1 MENKSVTLAAQV
13 LAPAVSEIR
22 SLLEASRKN
31 VAQQVNQELLS
42 TYWKIGEVVVRCE
55 QNDSIRAA
63 YGEKTLSQLSRAL
76 TKELGKGFS
85 RSNVYNMRQFYL
97 SYPIFQTVSGKLSW
111 SHYCELL
118 SISDKEK
125 RSFYEK
131 EAVNSGWSVREMKR
145 QVESSL
151 FERLLLSR
159 GDANKEQVL
168 ALAEKGVD
176 YTKPEDIIKDPYVFD
191 FLTLQADA
199 VERDIENQLVA
210 HITRFLLELGK
221 GFAFLGR
228 QYALQVNGRDYFLDL
243 LFYHARLKCYV
254 VIELKAGAFK
264 PEYVGKLNFYLSA
277 VDDLLRT
284 EGDQPTIG
292 LILCKDKDHLDVEY
306 ALRDIHKPM
315 GVSSFITK
323 DIPLDVQSQLPSVQE
338 IEDELK
344 ALGHGGAGAVE

>member
-42 TYWKIGEVVVRCE
+42 TYWKIGEIVVRCE

-159 GDANKEQVL
+159 GDTNKEQVL
-168 ALAEKGVD
+168 ALAARGVD
-176 YTKPEDIIKDPYVFD
+176 YTKPEDIIKDPYVFE
-191 FLTLQADA
+191 FLGLPEEKPFLESDLEAALVRQ
-199 VERDIENQLVA
+199 IED
-210 HITRFLLELGK
+210 FLLELGR
-221 GFAFLGR
+221 GFSFVAR
-228 QYALQVNGRDYFLDL
+228 QKRFTLDNQNFFINL
-243 LFYHARLKCYV
+243 VFYNYILKCFVLIDLKMGQLTHQDLRQMYV
-254 VIELKAGAFK
+254 NYYTRELM
-264 PEYVGKLNFYLSA
+264 
-277 VDDLLRT
+277 T
-284 EGDQPTIG
+284 EGDNLPIG
-292 LILCKDKDHLDVEY
+292 IMLCADKSNAVVKYTLPEGNNQIFASKY
-306 ALRDIHKPM
+306 
-315 GVSSFITK
+315 FTY
-323 DIPLDVQSQLPSVQE
+323 LPSE
-338 IEDELK
+338 EELK
-344 ALGHGGAGAVE
+344 RELQLDGF

>member
-1 MENKSVTLAAQV
+1 MENKSVTLVAQV

-42 TYWKIGEVVVRCE
+42 TYWKIGEIVVRCE

-159 GDANKEQVL
+159 GDANKE
-168 ALAEKGVD
+168 
-176 YTKPEDIIKDPYVFD
+176 
-191 FLTLQADA
+191 
-199 VERDIENQLVA
+199 R
-210 HITRFLLELGK
+210 
-221 GFAFLGR
+221 
-228 QYALQVNGRDYFLDL
+228 
-243 LFYHARLKCYV
+243 LFFR
-254 VIELKAGAFK
+254 
-264 PEYVGKLNFYLSA
+264 
-277 VDDLLRT
+277 
-284 EGDQPTIG
+284 
-292 LILCKDKDHLDVEY
+292 
-306 ALRDIHKPM
+306 
-315 GVSSFITK
+315 
-323 DIPLDVQSQLPSVQE
+323 QSQKLEYIRVLDDVLRLCVVHTFFSQC
-338 IEDELK
+338 
-344 ALGHGGAGAVE
+344 

>member
-1 MENKSVTLAAQV
+1 MTALAHHTDYRQGLEDIKRRIQSAQTRAVLAA
-13 LAPAVSEIR
+13 
-22 SLLEASRKN
+22 N
-31 VAQQVNQELLS
+31 TELLQL
-42 TYWKIGEVVVRCE
+42 YWDIGRQLAQWQKERDWGTVVVE
-55 QNDSIRAA
+55 QMATDLQSA
-63 YGEKTLSQLSRAL
+63 YPGI
-76 TKELGKGFS
+76 KGFS
-85 RSNVYNMRQFYL
+85 RPSLFAMRQFYAFF
-97 SYPIFQTVSGKLSW
+97 SPRFGQFEFVSQPVRQIPWG
-111 SHYCELL
+111 HIRTLL
-118 SISDKEK
+118 VKVKSVD
-125 RSFYEK
+125 
-131 EAVNSGWSVREMKR
+131 EALLYAQACVDNGWSRNVLTLQIEQRYHER
-145 QVESSL
+145 IGHAVSNFAQALPAPQSELVQQSL
-151 FERLLLSR
+151 
-159 GDANKEQVL
+159 
-168 ALAEKGVD
+168 
-176 YTKPEDIIKDPYVFD
+176 KDPYVFD

>member
-42 TYWKIGEVVVRCE
+42 TYWKIGEIVVRCE

-131 EAVNSGWSVREMKR
+131 EAVNSGWRSTTVFSPSKDYRNGWR
-145 QVESSL
+145 TISNTTTSL
-151 FERLLLSR
+151 S
-159 GDANKEQVL
+159 
-168 ALAEKGVD
+168 
-176 YTKPEDIIKDPYVFD
+176 IKCPG
-191 FLTLQADA
+191 
-199 VERDIENQLVA
+199 
-210 HITRFLLELGK
+210 TRIFW
-221 GFAFLGR
+221 
-228 QYALQVNGRDYFLDL
+228 
-243 LFYHARLKCYV
+243 
-254 VIELKAGAFK
+254 
-264 PEYVGKLNFYLSA
+264 
-277 VDDLLRT
+277 
-284 EGDQPTIG
+284 
-292 LILCKDKDHLDVEY
+292 
-306 ALRDIHKPM
+306 
-315 GVSSFITK
+315 
-323 DIPLDVQSQLPSVQE
+323 
-338 IEDELK
+338 
-344 ALGHGGAGAVE
+344 

>member
-42 TYWKIGEVVVRCE
+42 TYWKIGEIVVRCE

-63 YGEKTLSQLSRAL
+63 YGEKTLLQLSRAL

-176 YTKPEDIIKDPYVFD
+176 YTKPEDIIKDPYVFE
-191 FLTLQADA
+191 FLGLPEEKSFLESDLEAALVRQ
-199 VERDIENQLVA
+199 IED
-210 HITRFLLELGK
+210 FLLELGR
-221 GFAFLGR
+221 GFMFVGTQQR
-228 QYALQVNGRDYFLDL
+228 VTVNNTHYYVDMV
-243 LFYHARLKCYV
+243 FYNAHARSRRTNQYV
-254 VIELKAGAFK
+254 SE
-264 PEYVGKLNFYLSA
+264 
-277 VDDLLRT
+277 LLRRR
-284 EGDQPTIG
+284 GQRP
-292 LILCKDKDHLDVEY
+292 
-306 ALRDIHKPM
+306 RR
-315 GVSSFITK
+315 
-323 DIPLDVQSQLPSVQE
+323 
-338 IEDELK
+338 
-344 ALGHGGAGAVE
+344 